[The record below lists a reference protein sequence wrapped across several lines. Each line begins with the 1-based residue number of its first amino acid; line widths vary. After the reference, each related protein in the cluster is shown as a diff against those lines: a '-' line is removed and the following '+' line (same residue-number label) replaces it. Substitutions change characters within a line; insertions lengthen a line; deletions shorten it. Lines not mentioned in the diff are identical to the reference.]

1 MPTIVNFKKQENSI
15 FSDKDFSGD
24 LTDAKNA
31 DMLGSQQYVEEWA
44 TYSDV
49 LKNSGV
55 LNKTTWLDIRG
66 NHGKKYSC
74 ILHMKN
80 IQKLCI

>member
-1 MPTIVNFKKQENSI
+1 MFV
-15 FSDKDFSGD
+15 SGD

-66 NHGKKYSC
+66 NHGMKKCSI
-74 ILHMKN
+74 ILHLKVMKE
-80 IQKLCI
+80 LLYSYYTYV